1 MLIKEQNFDNVSFSS
16 PISLSLENQ
25 VIFNY
30 KIYPNPTSGLINI
43 QGNTSELRITI
54 FDILGK
60 ELINRYVSDKLDIGS
75 LEKGIYIMNIY
86 DGASTS
92 KYKIVKELK
101 KSIKIN
107 NAEKVS
113 KNNFFSN
120 KRIVFTGSLS
130 KLSRDEAKYKA
141 KINGAKILS
150 TVSHLV
156 SIIFDIIFKFYLI

>member
-1 MLIKEQNFDNVSFSS
+1 MIQFIFFDNVSFSS

-92 KYKIVKELK
+92 KYKIVK
-101 KSIKIN
+101 
-107 NAEKVS
+107 
-113 KNNFFSN
+113 
-120 KRIVFTGSLS
+120 
-130 KLSRDEAKYKA
+130 D
-141 KINGAKILS
+141 
-150 TVSHLV
+150 
-156 SIIFDIIFKFYLI
+156 